1 MLSKICQVDIQNIF
15 ECVSQAVSE
24 DRQEASAYLGLR
36 THVSDPFLNWDLI
49 YRNLMNKFD
58 KGNLKHS
65 VTKRGMWT
73 VLLLYDEKSKLILSF
88 MRDTRFNCIRNN
100 KSTACPQYIQALL
113 GLNAELKAPIKQ
125 LSFFPPKVNIA
136 PSELERTLDEL
147 CGNFSGKID
156 TKNSRHVMVVFS
168 NKFGR
173 IDSFK
178 AYLLDRDL
186 DIVEEEDW
194 LDKTKPIM
202 STIDETAQSVD
213 VEIVPSLK
221 PKAISR
227 IREKELVAIKE
238 QEEQKNA

>member
-1 MLSKICQVDIQNIF
+1 
-15 ECVSQAVSE
+15 
-24 DRQEASAYLGLR
+24 
-36 THVSDPFLNWDLI
+36 
-49 YRNLMNKFD
+49 
-58 KGNLKHS
+58 
-65 VTKRGMWT
+65 
-73 VLLLYDEKSKLILSF
+73 
-88 MRDTRFNCIRNN
+88 
-100 KSTACPQYIQALL
+100 
-113 GLNAELKAPIKQ
+113 
-125 LSFFPPKVNIA
+125 
-136 PSELERTLDEL
+136 
-147 CGNFSGKID
+147 
-156 TKNSRHVMVVFS
+156 MVVFS